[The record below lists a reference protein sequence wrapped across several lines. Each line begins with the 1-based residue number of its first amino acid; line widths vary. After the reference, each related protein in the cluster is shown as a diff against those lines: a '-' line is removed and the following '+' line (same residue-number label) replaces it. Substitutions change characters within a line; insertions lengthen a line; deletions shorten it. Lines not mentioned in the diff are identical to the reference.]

1 MTSTGMDTV
10 ISSMDTLSTLLTKVW
25 DMMTANPLLT
35 LFVALTL
42 LGVGVTVFQKVKGAS
57 RGN

>member
-1 MTSTGMDTV
+1 MDTV